1 MKKILTLMLL
11 VFSINLIAQTE
22 ELVISVPEFEQ
33 LKETRL
39 KRIKNRLIEL
49 KNKINNQKAK
59 INQPDNG
66 RLRLKYAE
74 ELAKLEAEYKLTEL
88 SFISQ
93 VSQVPV
99 EETVK
104 VEDPVKSS
112 LMDEVR
118 DVIKPFL
125 DGIKRISKRPRMIE
139 DLRSNISKLTDTV
152 SNLEKAKKEL
162 ELHLNEDKSAKFKQ
176 LTQEALKSISH
187 MLEDAQLKLDSHKI
201 KLHELM
207 QNEKSLVE
215 ELKSLSIN
223 FLRTEGKNIT
233 IALLVFLLTL
243 WPLTKWRSN
252 ILNLIRVII
261 VKFKQKSGVDPFGID
276 WLMKPI
282 SVMYNL
288 AVVLLAFLFSILCLY
303 LLNDWILV
311 TFFILATSFALWG
324 MKEKIPQ
331 FIDQFRLMLNF
342 GPVREKERVIWNN
355 IPWRVKK
362 LGFYSILE
370 NPMLDG
376 AIVRVHAKEM
386 LKAHSRPIQKDEPWF
401 PTQKGDW
408 VDLSDGTH
416 GMVKLQTPEYVMIQ
430 KIGGALQYYPTNS
443 FIGLNPI
450 NLSSD
455 SLIAIKFGLDYS
467 HQNIIT
473 SEVLKVFETELK
485 QAFEVELSADAPKF
499 KSLQVD
505 FDQAADSSLN
515 LLIQIVLT
523 GQFAAQ
529 KRSVTR
535 QVNRCLVDISN
546 KYGYVI
552 PFNQLTLH
560 MANSAKI
567 N

>member
-1 MKKILTLMLL
+1 VKKILTLMLL

>member
-1 MKKILTLMLL
+1 MLL